1 MEAYSEHAKPP
12 EKCLWRLLCHPNIW
26 LWFHVASVQ
35 KFLCCHRIC
44 CFGRKYPKGYL
55 YAELSS
61 EHFLIGSKSAPQNAI
76 VPLDSLMVMNKNKG
90 QIPQGKTSLPIQD
103 PPCHFWRTMPNSTL
117 SGSFTVHRG
126 AQLSPR
132 LPLPWRMLG
141 QPLSTLASAV
151 ASSGSVPAQNVSC
164 THCRLHPILWNASG
178 ILTLEENHI
187 PPFVRT
193 LTL

>member
-1 MEAYSEHAKPP
+1 MFKMEAYSEHPKPP

-35 KFLCCHRIC
+35 QFLCCHRIC

-90 QIPQGKTSLPIQD
+90 QIPRGKTSLHIQD

-117 SGSFTVHRG
+117 FRKLHGS
-126 AQLSPR
+126 
-132 LPLPWRMLG
+132 LG
-141 QPLSTLASAV
+141 STAQPLFAIALVHAGTATLNTGLSCGLVRQRPSPECILHTLLV
-151 ASSGSVPAQNVSC
+151 ASSSVECIWDSNTGRES
-164 THCRLHPILWNASG
+164 HS
-178 ILTLEENHI
+178 
-187 PPFVRT
+187 PFC
-193 LTL
+193 